1 METILRKHRESGVN
15 QFFIKSKEK
24 TGKLQKKYFIFQEM
38 EISSSSIKKIL
49 IPSQKK
55 AFLTPFQKK
64 PFSYISGNGT
74 LHYSAQDK

>member
-1 METILRKHRESGVN
+1 
-15 QFFIKSKEK
+15 
-24 TGKLQKKYFIFQEM
+24 M